1 MWYFLKNPRF
11 GLFGIILL
19 TKEGLT
25 QLRRDYTGGLDLSYL
40 SMCISLL
47 IKDITRLW
55 PNHTVQTSNM
65 QYAFEVKVYVEVLY
79 LEFYLVFSEQFINYV
94 PVKMESSTQ
103 KK

>member
-47 IKDITRLW
+47 IKDIKRLW
-55 PNHTVQTSNM
+55 PYHTVQTSNM
-65 QYAFEVKVYVEVLY
+65 QSSFAEQVYGKVLY
-79 LEFYLVFSEQFINYV
+79 LEFYSVFSEPFISDEILLC
-94 PVKMESSTQ
+94 KIL
-103 KK
+103 